1 MTLRRWL
8 LLAAVIWC
16 IAAAVLWAVT
26 GLIVFPGI
34 LGAVLLW
41 GAWDTRRRRRAE
53 DADYRRFTPP
63 PA

>member
-1 MTLRRWL
+1 MLLEKTQNLSREVRRN
-8 LLAAVIWC
+8 
-16 IAAAVLWAVT
+16 T
-26 GLIVFPGI
+26 FPGI

-53 DADYRRFTPP
+53 GADYRRFTPP